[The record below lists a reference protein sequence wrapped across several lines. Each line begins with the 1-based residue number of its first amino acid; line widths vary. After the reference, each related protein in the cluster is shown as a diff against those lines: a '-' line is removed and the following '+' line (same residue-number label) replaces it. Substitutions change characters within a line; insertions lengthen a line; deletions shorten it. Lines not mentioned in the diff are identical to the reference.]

1 MALWSVLC
9 RNREGVQTTSIELAV
24 KILTSEGRSTSL
36 SREGGLL
43 KCVLCVERIRNT
55 LSHEMCH
62 LACWIISN
70 EPTENHGNIFKGW

>member
-1 MALWSVLC
+1 MCLWLVS
-9 RNREGVQTTSIELAV
+9 RRSREGVQTTSIELAV
-24 KILTSEGRSTSL
+24 KILTSEGQCRLFAMTARSRPL
-36 SREGGLL
+36 GA
-43 KCVLCVERIRNT
+43 ERIRNT